1 MYFISFEHANS
12 KIGSFMPCRPR
23 RGVSTFSG
31 SRRTLRPR
39 LFACVATADVEQ
51 AEQVESSE
59 AAAPP
64 AEAVEQA
71 QPQENTDSRRRSRPP
86 QQGRRP
92 PKKDVIYAINDL
104 AVGQELD
111 ATVVR
116 SFCPSALSVSIWCAW
131 RCKELSNEAFS
142 CWQVGVTTYGAFV
155 DYGGGKDALIHI
167 SQLKVPVICLDELSD
182 IQFKGHMVC

>member
-1 MYFISFEHANS
+1 M
-12 KIGSFMPCRPR
+12 
-23 RGVSTFSG
+23 STFSG

-51 AEQVESSE
+51 AEEVESSE
-59 AAAPP
+59 AAAAP

-92 PKKDVIYAINDL
+92 PRKDIIYSINDVT
-104 AVGQELD
+104 VGQEVD

-116 SFCPSALSVSIWCAW
+116 SSYSSALTFSKSVHLYV
-131 RCKELSNEAFS
+131 RQTKE
-142 CWQVGVTTYGAFV
+142 C
-155 DYGGGKDALIHI
+155 
-167 SQLKVPVICLDELSD
+167 
-182 IQFKGHMVC
+182 